1 VISASIKKVSGFHD
15 IRLDKEKIRNFLT
28 LFLITFSI
36 FFGYKVLMLNTDKIN
51 QNLYWRDSYF
61 IKASEVDKFKNFKYD
76 KPIVAFSSFYSQ
88 LEQTHNPLRVTQSD
102 REILKNTIFVGWMIF
117 EPEYLSHIKDLGL
130 SDDLFS
136 SVVKGEA
143 YVGIADP
150 FTIQVLTQYLKEHRN
165 LKVTWGLLPIAEK
178 RASDSGLS
186 IWKVETARPIRKES
200 N

>member
-1 VISASIKKVSGFHD
+1 
-15 IRLDKEKIRNFLT
+15 
-28 LFLITFSI
+28 
-36 FFGYKVLMLNTDKIN
+36 
-51 QNLYWRDSYF
+51 
-61 IKASEVDKFKNFKYD
+61 
-76 KPIVAFSSFYSQ
+76 
-88 LEQTHNPLRVTQSD
+88 
-102 REILKNTIFVGWMIF
+102 MIF
-117 EPEYLSHIKDLGL
+117 EPEYLSHIKDLEL